1 MDSDSLFSDCY
12 ATARDRFRN
21 EADKLG
27 WERRSY
33 PIELRGPKG
42 EELTID
48 VAFGA
53 KTTADPAVVISG
65 GIHGVEG
72 FFGAAVQLALLREW
86 AKRKDALPPV
96 RLVLLHGLNPF
107 GFAWRR
113 RCNEANVDLNRNL
126 LLDGES
132 FRGSPQGYSKFDAL
146 LNPKRSPS
154 HWEPATL
161 KILFAIV
168 CNGMAALKEAV
179 ASGQYDYAQ
188 GLFYGG
194 DRPSRTN
201 EVLAAHLDEWL
212 GSSRKVVHLDFH
224 TGLGKWANYKLL
236 IDYPLDEQRRGRLS
250 RWFGPGSFES
260 TRPENLAYTVR
271 GGFGNW
277 CVSRNGGRDYTYAAA
292 EFGTYSPIRILAGL
306 RAENQA
312 HHWGLS
318 DDASTEQAKQ
328 RLVDLFCP
336 PVKNW
341 RDQALERSV
350 RLVDQAIKGILD
362 EVESGKSG

>member
-1 MDSDSLFSDCY
+1 LPLV
-12 ATARDRFRN
+12 N
-21 EADKLG
+21 
-27 WERRSY
+27 
-33 PIELRGPKG
+33 
-42 EELTID
+42 TI
-48 VAFGA
+48 
-53 KTTADPAVVISG
+53 
-65 GIHGVEG
+65 
-72 FFGAAVQLALLREW
+72 
-86 AKRKDALPPV
+86 
-96 RLVLLHGLNPF
+96 
-107 GFAWRR
+107 
-113 RCNEANVDLNRNL
+113 
-126 LLDGES
+126 
-132 FRGSPQGYSKFDAL
+132 
-146 LNPKRSPS
+146 
-154 HWEPATL
+154 
-161 KILFAIV
+161 
-168 CNGMAALKEAV
+168 
-179 ASGQYDYAQ
+179 Q

-362 EVESGKSG
+362 GVESGKSG